1 MKILSTLLAFAIT
14 CGAAAQ
20 TSAENADP
28 LSRAGIKQRMEE
40 IKKMDPQKVKQQ
52 ADSICKLRKIS
63 LQDEAGKPLDIAK
76 AIAANNILLMN
87 GEVYYLPTGA
97 STLKTFAP
105 VTVSPVA
112 TKDPLKRDI
121 Q

>member
-1 MKILSTLLAFAIT
+1 MKRYSTVAALMISFA
-14 CGAAAQ
+14 AAAQ
-20 TSAENADP
+20 TNTGTNDP
-28 LSRAGIKQRMEE
+28 LSRAGMKPAMEA

-52 ADSICKLRKIS
+52 VDSICKLRHTN
-63 LQDEAGKPLDIAK
+63 LLDETGKPLDIAK

-97 STLKTFAP
+97 STIKTPPPTAVKP
-105 VTVSPVA
+105 NT
-112 TKDPLKRDI
+112 TQDPLKRDI